1 MDGLVLVESPE
12 SLDGLFGHFFN
23 PTWLGADAGP
33 RLARAQCSG
42 ESWGYFSPTPFSNSH
57 HSHWIPQNRWWQ
69 VTKNGVICETYGIVW
84 FKSMVQTGSSDVKCG
99 QGASF
104 QFCNDLRFA
113 LGIRRRVPA
122 PTSGLAV
129 VPKSTNDVGLWE
141 KSVAA
146 LDFHHIHQY
155 PTFGYVIY
163 IYMYPTFILGFWID
177 PLHFKKKD
185 LSWSRYGGC

>member
-1 MDGLVLVESPE
+1 
-12 SLDGLFGHFFN
+12 
-23 PTWLGADAGP
+23 
-33 RLARAQCSG
+33 
-42 ESWGYFSPTPFSNSH
+42 
-57 HSHWIPQNRWWQ
+57 

-122 PTSGLAV
+122 PTSGPIAV
-129 VPKSTNDVGLWE
+129 APKSTNDVGLWE

-155 PTFGYVIY
+155 PTFGYVYTYIY
-163 IYMYPTFILGFWID
+163 IPHFGILDRPSSFQ
-177 PLHFKKKD
+177 KND
-185 LSWSRYGGC
+185 LSWSRYGGCLERSIQLLVGWVS